1 MISSSIF
8 GHSQKL
14 PLLSKKIDDFHP
26 VVLMQFQKEAFMAS
40 EHVQTIDLT
49 NFFQEGFSF
58 WQTLMVIIRRYV
70 TLSIRYQNLMRS

>member
-1 MISSSIF
+1 MISSSILDT
-8 GHSQKL
+8 HKNYPSYR
-14 PLLSKKIDDFHP
+14 KIDDFHP

-49 NFFQEGFSF
+49 NFQEGFSF